1 MATLSFT
8 ILKAKPTTENKFPVL
23 LRISAK
29 KQKAYIKTEYQLND
43 VSEWYNGKVVART
56 DATMMNKRLA
66 FELKKYTERLS
77 YIENNDCYT
86 ASQLK
91 MILIQQENVVPSII
105 TFNDF
110 MRNRIKELSSE
121 GRESYAKMNED
132 TLKVFE
138 AAEGDVPMI
147 IMNHITIEHFDRWM
161 KANNYS
167 DGGRQI
173 RLCHIKA
180 RINEAIKNGLLRCE
194 AHPFAY
200 TKLPTPD
207 IKEIDISVESV
218 RKIINCD
225 VSHSKR
231 LSLAKDLFL
240 LSFYLGGINFAD
252 LIQINF
258 SENDIE
264 YKRQKSKDHKRKNR
278 ATRLNII
285 PEVRQIIN
293 KYITP
298 NGMLDFGYSYTQKNL
313 QCYINTC
320 MKLLAKEL
328 HIENSLTYYSARKT
342 FAQFAAEIGIPYP
355 VIEYCL
361 GHSIKTGITIN
372 VYVKVKQQQADAAI
386 KRVVEYVQNPA
397 IFKDYINLR
406 AQMQMMML

>member
-8 ILKAKPTTENKFPVL
+8 ILTAKPTAENKFPVL

-56 DATMMNKRLA
+56 DAAMMNKRLS

-91 MILIQQENVVPSII
+91 TILIQQENAVPSII

-110 MRNRIKELSSE
+110 MRNRIKELLSE

-180 RINEAIKNGLLRCE
+180 RINGAIKNGLLRCE
-194 AHPFAY
+194 THPFAY

-207 IKEIDISVESV
+207 IKKIDIELQPSDFYVDPTL
-218 RKIINCD
+218 ILQ
-225 VSHSKR
+225 VSTVFFFPFTREKSGKTFFVAFIMEHSSFN
-231 LSLAKDLFL
+231 LILFKGL
-240 LSFYLGGINFAD
+240 Y
-252 LIQINF
+252 
-258 SENDIE
+258 
-264 YKRQKSKDHKRKNR
+264 
-278 ATRLNII
+278 
-285 PEVRQIIN
+285 IN
-293 KYITP
+293 K
-298 NGMLDFGYSYTQKNL
+298 M
-313 QCYINTC
+313 
-320 MKLLAKEL
+320 E
-328 HIENSLTYYSARKT
+328 
-342 FAQFAAEIGIPYP
+342 
-355 VIEYCL
+355 
-361 GHSIKTGITIN
+361 
-372 VYVKVKQQQADAAI
+372 
-386 KRVVEYVQNPA
+386 
-397 IFKDYINLR
+397 
-406 AQMQMMML
+406 